1 MACALAT
8 RTLPQVRQ
16 ATLQRVV
23 VLELVMVV
31 EVQQLMLL
39 TRQSLPSL
47 LLNDTGHP
55 YGE

>member
-1 MACALAT
+1 
-8 RTLPQVRQ
+8 
-16 ATLQRVV
+16 V

-39 TRQSLPSL
+39 TWQSLR
-47 LLNDTGHP
+47 LNDTGHP

>member
-1 MACALAT
+1 VAYALAT
-8 RTLPQVRQ
+8 RTLPQVWQ

-39 TRQSLPSL
+39 TRQSL